1 MRIHNLALPPVPQ
14 HPSSRSMLKLAR
26 LGVVQNT
33 FCAQTFTW
41 SAIALVQKVPDKKR
55 KATYKAIC
63 EWKLYLND
71 HRIYDSWKEVQDL
84 D

>member
-1 MRIHNLALPPVPQ
+1 MRIHNLALPPAPPR
-14 HPSSRSMLKLAR
+14 PSSRSMLKLAR

-55 KATYKAIC
+55 KATYQSIS
-63 EWKLYLND
+63 EWQVYLCDN
-71 HRIYDSWKEVQDL
+71 RIYDRYCEVQNL